1 MAALVAGEERS
12 FYWRVS
18 GRHNLELWG
27 ALRGMRPAEAGERA
41 RELLDHVGLAEAG
54 ERRVQTYS
62 SGMRQRLAMARA
74 LMGRPRVLLCDE
86 LTRALDEEGSERL
99 WSLAS
104 EEVERGAAL
113 LATATRLDDLAGRC
127 DRILFLDGGPLDRR
141 ALGRGGGRV
150 STLATTL
157 RGSFLRDAR
166 IQLGYPGALVMG
178 ALAALFSP
186 LLFYFLARFV
196 GNGVEDELGRY
207 GGSYFAFV
215 LVGLVV
221 TTFLTVTV
229 ATFGRALRQPQLL
242 GRARGAR
249 ADPGPHR
256 LDPDRLLAV
265 ALPVGAGPGDRPG
278 GHRRAVHGGGAR
290 RRPAR
295 RAVAGLLL
303 MASLVAVGLMISAV
317 VLSTKRGEAV
327 TLAVST
333 GAMLLGG
340 LYYPISVLPQPLES
354 IAEALPIW
362 HGTEALRLALLQGE
376 GVGGLAADLWPVA
389 LFTVIALP
397 RRCGWSSARSS
408 CAVQRGT
415 LGQH

>member
-1 MAALVAGEERS
+1 M
-12 FYWRVS
+12 
-18 GRHNLELWG
+18 
-27 ALRGMRPAEAGERA
+27 
-41 RELLDHVGLAEAG
+41 
-54 ERRVQTYS
+54 
-62 SGMRQRLAMARA
+62 
-74 LMGRPRVLLCDE
+74 
-86 LTRALDEEGSERL
+86 
-99 WSLAS
+99 
-104 EEVERGAAL
+104 
-113 LATATRLDDLAGRC
+113 
-127 DRILFLDGGPLDRR
+127 
-141 ALGRGGGRV
+141 

-196 GNGVEDELGRY
+196 GNGVEDDLGRY

-229 ATFGRALRQPQLL
+229 ATFGRALRQSQLL
-242 GRARGAR
+242 GV
-249 ADPGPHR
+249 
-256 LDPDRLLAV
+256 LE
-265 ALPVGAGPGDRPG
+265 ALVQT
-278 GHRRAVHGGGAR
+278 
-290 RRPAR
+290 PAR
-295 RAVAGLLL
+295 TGSILLGSSLWPYLWAAVQAVVLVVIAVLLMGVQLDVNVLGTLVAGLLL
-303 MASLVAVGLMISAV
+303 LAALAAIGLMISAV

-362 HGTEALRLALLQGE
+362 HGTEALRLALLRGE
-376 GVGGLAADLWPVA
+376 GVDGLAADLWPVA

-397 RRCGWSSARSS
+397 LSLWMVER
-408 CAVQRGT
+408 AVELCRQRGT